1 MANNNMRSFKQV
13 TLNDEVILLKFDVNA
28 VCDLEDY
35 FKKGIVG
42 ILNEEQ
48 IGFKLIRALYWA
60 GAKWKDPGLTVEKMG
75 RMIQKHLTDNE
86 DADMMELMKP
96 AMDAL
101 KASRLLGSN
110 KKDKYDVIDAP
121 GEELETIENEVQD
134 PNA

>member
-1 MANNNMRSFKQV
+1 MANNLKAYKQV

-35 FKKGIVG
+35 FNKGIVG

-48 IGFKLIRALYWA
+48 IGFKLIRSLYWA
-60 GAKWKDPGLTVEKMG
+60 GAKWKDQSLTVEKMG

-101 KASRLLGSN
+101 KASRLLGTN
-110 KKDKYDVIDAP
+110 KKDKYDIIDAP
-121 GEELETIENEVQD
+121 AEEVETIESEVQD